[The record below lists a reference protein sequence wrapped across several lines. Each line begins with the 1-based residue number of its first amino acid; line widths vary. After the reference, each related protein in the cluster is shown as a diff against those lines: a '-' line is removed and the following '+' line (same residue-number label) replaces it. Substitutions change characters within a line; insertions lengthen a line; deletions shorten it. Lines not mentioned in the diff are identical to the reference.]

1 MLERLARRHGAPAWT
16 RRGGRLETRIGIDG
30 VEALLVQPRTFMNRS
45 GSPLAELAREREAGE
60 APFDPGELLV
70 CYDEID
76 LPLGR
81 IRLRPSGSHAGH
93 NGVRAI
99 IERLG
104 TSGFPR
110 LRVGVAPTSG
120 GIRDAA
126 EFVLR
131 PFRARFTTRTR
142 SSSLSSRASH
152 PRHRSSSSRV
162 GQVTWEISSTTSIVN

>member
-1 MLERLARRHGAPAWT
+1 MVGGPGRPARRLLAWT

-45 GSPLAELAREREAGE
+45 GSPLAELAREREAGG

-93 NGVRAI
+93 NGVRSI

-131 PFRARFTTRTR
+131 PFRAHERDEAD
-142 SSSLSSRASH
+142 LAEERAADAVELALTEGLH
-152 PRHRSSSSRV
+152 AAMNRYNPEP
-162 GQVTWEISSTTSIVN
+162 TE